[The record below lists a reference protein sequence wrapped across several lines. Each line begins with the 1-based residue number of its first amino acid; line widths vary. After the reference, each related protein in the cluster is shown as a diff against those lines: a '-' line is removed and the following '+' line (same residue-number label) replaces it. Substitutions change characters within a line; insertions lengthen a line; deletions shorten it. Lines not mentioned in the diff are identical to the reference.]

1 VWACCRLRQR
11 ELEKE
16 RDRQADLVRERA
28 RQVHAD
34 SEAADTDDEE
44 EPWRRRPYS
53 SSRRAAERRRR
64 RDLEQQDDEADRQ
77 RHKAELEA
85 AAAEAASRP
94 TVDAKQ
100 QASPGSAGA
109 FDADDTIMQA
119 MLAAV
124 KSKPEPA
131 PAAAAA
137 VVPAAAQPAA
147 APGGGAKRKAR
158 AAFVEEEEEED
169 KPKRQLIP
177 IRQASKQ
184 AMVKHS
190 GMRGVGSWHCCSAGR
205 LGRKPHLLTSS
216 WPALQ
221 HINRLPLHCILLI
234 LTCRYSDAELKALQE
249 PAEGQNGGVAQPAAA
264 PQPVDPAALKK
275 QLLGL
280 IPKDKAGAFA
290 FPINWSV
297 LDNAPADVKDKISGG
312 WVGGWVGWSVEEAG
326 ALARMAV
333 MAEVGCLPT
342 RSSPSLPPSPSPL
355 PLPKPSRRLGEQEG
369 GRAAG

>member
-1 VWACCRLRQR
+1 MWACCRLRQR

-94 TVDAKQ
+94 AVDAKQ

-158 AAFVEEEEEED
+158 AAFVEEEEED

-249 PAEGQNGGVAQPAAA
+249 PAEGQNGGVAQPAVA

-312 WVGGWVGWSVEEAG
+312 WVGGWGGAWKRQARLPGW
-326 ALARMAV
+326 
-333 MAEVGCLPT
+333 
-342 RSSPSLPPSPSPL
+342 
-355 PLPKPSRRLGEQEG
+355 Q
-369 GRAAG
+369 